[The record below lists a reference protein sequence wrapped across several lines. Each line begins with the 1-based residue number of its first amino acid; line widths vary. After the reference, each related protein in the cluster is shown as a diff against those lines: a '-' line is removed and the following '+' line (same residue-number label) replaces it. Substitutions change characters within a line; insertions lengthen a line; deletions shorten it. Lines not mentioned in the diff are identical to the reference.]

1 LSSNALF
8 IADAWIAFSYVGVLM
23 FSILAGVLCRAID
36 ALFLIEGKTIV
47 SVSVLAATSFGIF
60 TLLVSALNT
69 AAISGGLLLA
79 PLAAGLLVKAV
90 RIFNRPHQ
98 PPAAV
103 SGH

>member
-1 LSSNALF
+1 MVGQAPSGGT
-8 IADAWIAFSYVGVLM
+8 SYRHNQAANTLGSLGITRHTPMGGLAVL
-23 FSILAGVLCRAID
+23 GAIS
-36 ALFLIEGKTIV
+36 L
-47 SVSVLAATSFGIF
+47 GIF

-98 PPAAV
+98 PPAPL